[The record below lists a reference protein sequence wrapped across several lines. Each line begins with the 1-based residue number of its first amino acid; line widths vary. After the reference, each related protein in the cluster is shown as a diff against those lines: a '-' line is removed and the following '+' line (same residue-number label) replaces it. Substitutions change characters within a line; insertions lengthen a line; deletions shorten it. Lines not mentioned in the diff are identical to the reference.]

1 MPSWD
6 FLRHGP
12 AILPAS
18 NMADP
23 LSGTLATTDIL
34 VREAVQNSLDERRS
48 DRDSAVRIRFER
60 RILLSDAKA
69 RFVKHLDLRR
79 IAERTSHFRSDNR
92 WFQQGQ
98 TVLDQIDDS
107 GSELPVLI
115 ISDHGTNGL
124 GGSWHRSQ
132 SRGDRFFNLVLSIAG
147 SQKQAT
153 GSDGDHALGS
163 YGYGKMAFAMSSSLR
178 TVIYYSTYLPD
189 ASTDG
194 TRCRA
199 MACGYF
205 PSHTMQDTDYA
216 GQAYF
221 GSPPQDDHSHILR
234 SPLIDDE
241 GHRWIDALGIPTR
254 TEADTGT
261 TVILPAVDMEMADI
275 AEACHRWWW
284 PRAFDKALPRRPTF
298 EFIDNGASIDTF
310 LPRSRPALHP
320 FIDCFKLLDATS
332 AGRGFELKP
341 VIVSGQRRQN
351 VGRLILRA
359 VSEDE
364 AECETYPASVA
375 LIRDGLVIRYENTFL
390 HEDKVPV
397 VGIFLPNGD
406 FTDLFIL
413 SEPPAHDDWLENN
426 QRLLAAGDESADLIR
441 RTKNRIRTLTR
452 DFQARQMSAP
462 SSDNTDAARFLQQ
475 TLGSL
480 FRGPGGPRPKSQSK
494 PKRPV
499 AFVIQDH
506 ERSRRPTGRGMMD
519 RATFAISLSDNV
531 SDNEVPVRIRVN
543 LSVLVDADGE
553 RKEQIPCEI
562 VRHGESAAA
571 DTEEQGLT
579 ATLAQGEDYLVTAQ
593 AAVHPEW
600 RTLWAVTVQRDE
612 E

>member
-153 GSDGDHALGS
+153 GSAGDHALGS

-178 TVIYYSTYLPD
+178 TVIYYSTFLPD
-189 ASTDG
+189 AATEG
-194 TRCRA
+194 TLCRA

-205 PSHTMQDTDYA
+205 PSHTMRDTDYA

-221 GSPPQDDHSHILR
+221 GGAAQDDHPHILR
-234 SPLIDDE
+234 SPLIDDD
-241 GHRWIDALGIPTR
+241 GHRWIDALGMPTR
-254 TEADTGT
+254 TPADTGT
-261 TVILPAVDMEMADI
+261 TVILPGSDMPMADI
-275 AEACHRWWW
+275 VESCHRWWW
-284 PRAFDKALPRRPTF
+284 PRAFDKEQRRRPTF
-298 EFIDNGASIDTF
+298 EFIDNGAQIDTF
-310 LPRSRPALHP
+310 RPRSRPTLHP

-332 AGRGFELKP
+332 AGPGFEIKQVLA
-341 VIVSGQRRQN
+341 GRQRRQS

-359 VSEDE
+359 LPEDGVDDD
-364 AECETYPASVA
+364 ASSAAVA
-375 LIRDGLVIRYENTFL
+375 LIRDGLVIRYEDTFL

-397 VGIFLPNGD
+397 VGIFVPHSDLM
-406 FTDLFIL
+406 DLFIL
-413 SEPPAHDDWLENN
+413 SEPPAHDEWRETNH
-426 QRLLAAGDESADLIR
+426 RLLAVGDDSADLIR
-441 RTKNRIRTLTR
+441 LTKNRIKILTR
-452 DFQARQMSAP
+452 DFQARQMSLP
-462 SSDNTDAARFLQQ
+462 SSDHTDAARFLQK

-480 FRGPGGPRPKSQSK
+480 FRGPGGPRPKSRSK

-499 AFVIQDH
+499 AFVIRDH
-506 ERSRRPTGRGMMD
+506 EQSRHATVNGMVD
-519 RATFAISLSDNV
+519 RATFAVSLSENV
-531 SDNEVPVRIRVN
+531 SDAEVSVRITMN
-543 LSVLVDADGE
+543 LSVLVDADGG
-553 RKEQIPCEI
+553 RKEQIPFEI
-562 VRHGESAAA
+562 VKHGESSAS
-571 DTEEQGLT
+571 DTEKREVI
-579 ATLAQGEDYLVTAQ
+579 ATLAHGEAYLVTAQ

-600 RTLWAVTVQRDE
+600 RTLWAVTVQKDE